1 MSVAE
6 PPLRVGVLGC
16 GRIGQMHAG
25 LLATSI
31 PGATLAGVYDV
42 DPAAAAAV
50 AARFGVP
57 VAGSVD
63 ALLDASD
70 AVGIITSTDT
80 HAELIVRAAA
90 AGKPA
95 FCEKPVSLDLATVDD
110 AVAAVEAAGT
120 LLQIGFNRRF
130 DATNRAVHDAAAGG
144 ALGDVW
150 MVKVTSRDNPCP
162 PIEFLSRSG
171 GLFLDMSIHDFDMAR
186 WLSGSPVVEVFA
198 QGTAADPAIG
208 AIGDI
213 DTAVVTLRHQSG
225 CISIIDNSRHA
236 GYGYDQRIEVF
247 GAQGSAF
254 AENPLIHAAWR
265 RDANGLTAAPMY
277 HSFHDRYAASFA
289 AEWTAF
295 VAAVRAGAPSP
306 VSGRDARVPLVIGLA
321 ANESLRT
328 NRPVAI
334 DPT

>member
-1 MSVAE
+1 MIPSS
-6 PPLRVGVLGC
+6 PLRVGVLGC

-25 LLATSI
+25 LLATRV
-31 PGATLAGVYDV
+31 PGVVLVGVYDV
-42 DPAAAAAV
+42 EPSAAAAV
-50 AARFGVP
+50 ATRFGVP
-57 VAGSVD
+57 AAGSVD
-63 ALLDASD
+63 ALIDASD
-70 AVGIITSTDT
+70 AVAIITTTDT
-80 HAELIVRAAA
+80 HAALIERVAT

-95 FCEKPVSLDLATVDD
+95 FCEKPVSLDLATVDH

-130 DATNRAVHDAAAGG
+130 DATNRTVHDAAASG
-144 ALGDVW
+144 ALGDIW

-162 PIEFLSRSG
+162 PIEFLRRSG

-198 QGTAADPAIG
+198 QGTAVDPAIA

-213 DTAVVTLRHQSG
+213 DTAVVTLRHASG

-236 GYGYDQRIEVF
+236 GFGYDQRIEAF
-247 GAQGSAF
+247 GSQATAF
-254 AENPLIHAAWR
+254 AENPLVNSASR
-265 RDANGLTAAPMY
+265 RDAGGLHAAPMY
-277 HSFHDRYAASFA
+277 HSFHGRYADSFT
-289 AEWTAF
+289 AEWVAF
-295 VAAVRAGAPSP
+295 AGAVRTGSPSP
-306 VSGRDARVPLVIGLA
+306 VSGRDARVPLVIGIA
-321 ANESLRT
+321 ANESLRL